1 MTGSKSEEFD
11 KAVTDEA
18 RNKQE
23 QAKKDLYNL
32 KLQEFQERVA
42 REQRDFQKQMAEF
55 MGKHVKTD
63 DKGNTTGPW
72 EISDKMA
79 SDASSEQT
87 TAYNAEWKNA
97 MLSLLGSFA
106 KMAEAMN
113 FSIETHTYGKKNVGN
128 EISSAVS
135 GYFNKPSQPDLKELG
150 KAALPTL
157 MHNVTLNVD
166 GRLQVKLA
174 KGDIPMEKEFTE
186 LFTGLVEHWM
196 SENGYKPGTTPE
208 TKDQFFSEAG
218 SRLTQ
223 TKMEELQEDHSL
235 QSFLEENSSLTYQS
249 SPSLS

>member
-1 MTGSKSEEFD
+1 MTGSKFEEFD

-18 RNKQE
+18 RIKQE
-23 QAKKDLYNL
+23 QAKKDLYKL

-42 REQRDFQKQMAEF
+42 REQRDFEKQMAEF

-79 SDASSEQT
+79 SEASSEQT

-113 FSIETHTYGKKNVGN
+113 FSIETHTYGKKNVGYV
-128 EISSAVS
+128 ISSAVS
-135 GYFNKPSQPDLKELG
+135 GYFNKPSKP
-150 KAALPTL
+150 ALTTL

-196 SENGYKPGTTPE
+196 SENGYKPGKTPE
-208 TKDQFFSEAG
+208 TKDQFFSEADG

-235 QSFLEENSSLTYQS
+235 QSFLEVNSSLTYQS

>member
-1 MTGSKSEEFD
+1 
-11 KAVTDEA
+11 
-18 RNKQE
+18 
-23 QAKKDLYNL
+23 
-32 KLQEFQERVA
+32 
-42 REQRDFQKQMAEF
+42 
-55 MGKHVKTD
+55 
-63 DKGNTTGPW
+63 
-72 EISDKMA
+72 MA
-79 SDASSEQT
+79 SEATSEPT

-113 FSIETHTYGKKNVGN
+113 FSIETHTYGKKNVGYT
-128 EISSAVS
+128 ISSAVS
-135 GYFNKPSQPDLKELG
+135 GYFNKPSSGYFNKPSKP
-150 KAALPTL
+150 ALTTL

-196 SENGYKPGTTPE
+196 LENGYKPGKTPE
-208 TKDQFFSEAG
+208 TKDQFFSEADG